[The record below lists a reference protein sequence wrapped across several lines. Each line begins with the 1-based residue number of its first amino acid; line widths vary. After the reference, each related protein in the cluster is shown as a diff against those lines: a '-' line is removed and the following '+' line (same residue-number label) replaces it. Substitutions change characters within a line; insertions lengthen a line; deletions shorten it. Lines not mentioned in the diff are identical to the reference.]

1 MSKSYLIP
9 HSFSRIDVATSIDR
23 VVLAGNTFTATST
36 ESGSFII
43 LNSTS
48 GSIVSVPNVGTGLD
62 LTFIVGVTGGHTI
75 TCPTNTIFGSLNF
88 PFAGTG
94 GNLLANG
101 KTSISTTTGS
111 CVGDRLKLTCDG
123 TNFYLA
129 GTVSRFN
136 ALNIV

>member
-9 HSFSRIDVATSIDR
+9 HSFSRIDVATSVDR
-23 VVLAGNTFTATST
+23 FILAGNTFTATSN
-36 ESGSFII
+36 ESGNFIM

-48 GSIVSVPNVGTGLD
+48 GSSVSVPNAGTGLD
-62 LTFIVGVTGGHTI
+62 FTFIVGVTGGHTI

-88 PFAGTG
+88 PFAGTS

-101 KTSISTTTGS
+101 MTSISTTAGS
-111 CVGDRLKLTCDG
+111 CVGDTLKLRCDG
-123 TNFYLA
+123 TNFYLT